1 MLEAGDLSFNLELYK
16 KVGSCVPIKYAIKY
30 DISTLQNPLFQNE
43 DNQLNDDI

>member
-16 KVGSCVPIKYAIKY
+16 KVGSCVPIKY

-43 DNQLNDDI
+43 DN